1 MNGSK
6 TPPAIVRGR
15 SSLHGIAFVEDEVED
30 AIDPNARALKL
41 WHHVLLLCVVYEMFL
56 IPYFMAFRGDS
67 SLMLVPETKVTIAME
82 LFFLVDFGV
91 QAHTGYYEDG
101 NLVRDMRRTRRRY
114 LTSLAFLRDVFT
126 IIPFSWMIHGVTPRA
141 ALELHKEYLASLF
154 WAFGVLSGL
163 FEAELPHSILQ
174 FLFTIGTSEPAEAKV
189 KQLRHLLKFH
199 HVPEHLQRHA
209 IDYLRRYYTDVE
221 SNDRELEDF
230 FVSNAK
236 FILYGQGEVIYRQ
249 GDYASGVYFLL
260 EGDVCVIT
268 NAENPR
274 VASALVSSPSMPSTT
289 SEGSDS
295 GHELYAPVTP
305 EAEPVLSRGRRSKE
319 LRGGGA
325 AVTPK
330 DKALK
335 RARRSEIERKSRLRR
350 LDELNRMRDEIQRL
364 QWTYNNLAQAEDID
378 HLIEKMAVKNCALSV
393 GARQRVIVR
402 LRFMAQLLSEEHLRL
417 REMLSEHELFQKAIE
432 ATWGFEPSGLTD
444 ECAPAAVDDREW
456 VSPTRCFAFLRETYE
471 LICRFDE
478 SRDFVSTGASFMG
491 WTDRRRIDEES
502 SHLQYGFAKQFPLE
516 HAEVL
521 LNRSWDVFS
530 DEKQWCRLV
539 DPSVST
545 EYQIIQVI
553 NSDLVI
559 VRRRHR
565 HAQHHL
571 VFTTAHV
578 LFRLRTPQGYLLEDE
593 MDRFLVDMYASP
605 VEMAPPAGSS
615 CSAVSTPTDT
625 SSVEDVGSP
634 WSGDDDHALMEI
646 LMTADDVPMDAAA
659 DDSDGVSR
667 KEAAAGKQRKP
678 SSAAKGA
685 KAAASTKQKMKL
697 SATERRARHREV
709 VRRSYHRNKQTLSE
723 LRAIVEQLEDEFRTL
738 TVSRDPVVDGI
749 PIETQQR
756 VEELKKQCAELNAT
770 SEELRRESVRLQ
782 SKLVRHHEYARVVHE
797 CFDDTNESS
806 SDDEEDLELECS
818 SPGTS
823 EEDMSPHK
831 HPSVSRSPHV
841 IHRPTCI
848 VDLTPPAPI
857 ARDARREVG
866 FTPLSLVT
874 AKQLVSRT
882 YEGILSF
889 KLCGQAVSTGA
900 RVLGWEDKRFVD
912 GTAVNFSLRKSF
924 AGRSCFDVMARTWK
938 CFSDPTCASH
948 RSACCST

>member
-1 MNGSK
+1 
-6 TPPAIVRGR
+6 
-15 SSLHGIAFVEDEVED
+15 
-30 AIDPNARALKL
+30 
-41 WHHVLLLCVVYEMFL
+41 
-56 IPYFMAFRGDS
+56 
-67 SLMLVPETKVTIAME
+67 
-82 LFFLVDFGV
+82 
-91 QAHTGYYEDG
+91 
-101 NLVRDMRRTRRRY
+101 
-114 LTSLAFLRDVFT
+114 
-126 IIPFSWMIHGVTPRA
+126 
-141 ALELHKEYLASLF
+141 
-154 WAFGVLSGL
+154 
-163 FEAELPHSILQ
+163 
-174 FLFTIGTSEPAEAKV
+174 
-189 KQLRHLLKFH
+189 
-199 HVPEHLQRHA
+199 
-209 IDYLRRYYTDVE
+209 
-221 SNDRELEDF
+221 
-230 FVSNAK
+230 
-236 FILYGQGEVIYRQ
+236 
-249 GDYASGVYFLL
+249 
-260 EGDVCVIT
+260 
-268 NAENPR
+268 
-274 VASALVSSPSMPSTT
+274 
-289 SEGSDS
+289 
-295 GHELYAPVTP
+295 
-305 EAEPVLSRGRRSKE
+305 
-319 LRGGGA
+319 
-325 AVTPK
+325 
-330 DKALK
+330 
-335 RARRSEIERKSRLRR
+335 
-350 LDELNRMRDEIQRL
+350 
-364 QWTYNNLAQAEDID
+364 
-378 HLIEKMAVKNCALSV
+378 
-393 GARQRVIVR
+393 
-402 LRFMAQLLSEEHLRL
+402 
-417 REMLSEHELFQKAIE
+417 
-432 ATWGFEPSGLTD
+432 
-444 ECAPAAVDDREW
+444 
-456 VSPTRCFAFLRETYE
+456 
-471 LICRFDE
+471 
-478 SRDFVSTGASFMG
+478 
-491 WTDRRRIDEES
+491 
-502 SHLQYGFAKQFPLE
+502 
-516 HAEVL
+516 
-521 LNRSWDVFS
+521 
-530 DEKQWCRLV
+530 
-539 DPSVST
+539 
-545 EYQIIQVI
+545 
-553 NSDLVI
+553 
-559 VRRRHR
+559 
-565 HAQHHL
+565 
-571 VFTTAHV
+571 
-578 LFRLRTPQGYLLEDE
+578 

-738 TVSRDPVVDGI
+738 TVSRDPVADGI

-797 CFDDTNESS
+797 CFDDTNEVRVSRRVRSLAGCAETAELTVSFSGGSWKTQSS

-831 HPSVSRSPHV
+831 HASVSASPHV
-841 IHRPTCI
+841 IHRPTYI

-948 RSACCST
+948 RFACCST